1 MTRRNDKGR
10 PEGRPLRVV
19 TGRPRGGAA
28 SQPPLLDFFDA
39 FSGLSAFWTC
49 SGSSVEWYT
58 GRPHSSFEEIG
69 AWQVLG
75 AALQIDSVR

>member
-10 PEGRPLRVV
+10 PDGRPSCMVA
-19 TGRPRGGAA
+19 GPPPAGA

-49 SGSSVEWYT
+49 SGSSVE
-58 GRPHSSFEEIG
+58 
-69 AWQVLG
+69 
-75 AALQIDSVR
+75 